1 MINKKLFFDS
11 VRDTL
16 FKGELNQDQVR
27 TMESF
32 IDFYETYSGGA
43 GRVIN
48 INAFAYLL
56 ATVYH
61 ETAKTF
67 LPIAE
72 YGKGK
77 GLKYG
82 TPDPVTG
89 KTYYGRGYVQLTWAY
104 NYKKLGDMFG
114 VDLLNN
120 PELAMS
126 HPIAMK
132 ILFSGMNHGLFT
144 GKKLGDYFN
153 VHTRDYLGARRIIN
167 GTDKAEQIANY
178 AILFN
183 QALKLT

>member
-1 MINKKLFFDS
+1 MINKKNFFDS
-11 VRDTL
+11 IRTSL
-16 FKGELNQDQVR
+16 FKGELNHDQVR
-27 TMESF
+27 TMDSF
-32 IDFYETYSGGA
+32 IDFYQTYSGGA

-48 INAFAYLL
+48 TSAFAYIL

-77 GLKYG
+77 GYKYG
-82 TPDPVTG
+82 IPDPVTG
-89 KTYYGRGYVQLTWAY
+89 QTYYGRGYVQLTWNY

-114 VDLLNN
+114 VDLLNH

-126 HPIAMK
+126 PPIATK

-144 GKKLGDYFN
+144 GKKLSDYFSD
-153 VHTRDYLGARRIIN
+153 TKKDFIGARKIIN
-167 GTDKAEQIANY
+167 GTDKAEMIANY

-183 QALKLT
+183 QALKA